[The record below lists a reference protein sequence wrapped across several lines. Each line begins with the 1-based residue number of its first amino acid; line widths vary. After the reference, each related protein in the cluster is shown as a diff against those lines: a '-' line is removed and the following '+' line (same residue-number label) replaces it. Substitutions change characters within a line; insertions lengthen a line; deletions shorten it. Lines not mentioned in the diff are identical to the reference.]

1 MDVGVGSFVLVNSLT
16 VGNSMAS
23 GRQTGNPLWHS
34 IKASAPLVILG
45 LARLVSVKA
54 VDYQEHVSEYGVHW
68 NFFFTLAALPLMTM
82 AARMIVRKVSYL
94 AYAGI
99 AVVLGKKK
107 KKILFRNIFKKLLC
121 TAYQVALSLYGL
133 EDYILEAPR
142 IDLISMNKEGIFS
155 VCGYFAIFAIGVQ
168 LGVWLL
174 KHRPFEGWWKSVW
187 TLLVLDAVLWLLW
200 LYCEYS
206 LHITTSRR
214 LVRNTKTSKMIFS
227 FFSILS
233 RRPTCPMSFGPL
245 RTTCRSLRAS
255 F

>member
-1 MDVGVGSFVLVNSLT
+1 MVSLGSNRKRKFLLFCLSTYLFCTSINQAFLDVYRTLMMVSTCIAILAVDFPVFPRRFAKTETYGTSLMDVGVGSFVLVNSLT

-107 KKILFRNIFKKLLC
+107 KKILFRNIFKKIIMH
-121 TAYQVALSLYGL
+121 SLPSCSVTVWPGRL
-133 EDYILEAPR
+133 HPRGTED
-142 IDLISMNKEGIFS
+142 
-155 VCGYFAIFAIGVQ
+155 
-168 LGVWLL
+168 
-174 KHRPFEGWWKSVW
+174 
-187 TLLVLDAVLWLLW
+187 
-200 LYCEYS
+200 
-206 LHITTSRR
+206 
-214 LVRNTKTSKMIFS
+214 
-227 FFSILS
+227 
-233 RRPTCPMSFGPL
+233 
-245 RTTCRSLRAS
+245 
-255 F
+255 

>member
-107 KKILFRNIFKKLLC
+107 KKSFFVIYLRNYYAQPTKLLC
-121 TAYQVALSLYGL
+121 HCMA
-133 EDYILEAPR
+133 
-142 IDLISMNKEGIFS
+142 
-155 VCGYFAIFAIGVQ
+155 
-168 LGVWLL
+168 
-174 KHRPFEGWWKSVW
+174 WK
-187 TLLVLDAVLWLLW
+187 
-200 LYCEYS
+200 
-206 LHITTSRR
+206 TTS
-214 LVRNTKTSKMIFS
+214 
-227 FFSILS
+227 S
-233 RRPTCPMSFGPL
+233 RHRGL
-245 RTTCRSLRAS
+245 I
-255 F
+255 